1 MCYFHV
7 PKRQSIT
14 TPAVAKSAPA
24 HPNAVGLLPLNG
36 QSRMRPYSGPT
47 LPNAL
52 TVRVSDYPALATVG
66 GISQVSSTGIP
77 VAVVRSGASSFRAF
91 SLRCPHA
98 GSTVQVTGGSFR
110 CPNHGATFNSSGAWT
125 GGERTSSLTELKV
138 TANAAGD
145 VLTITS

>member
-1 MCYFHV
+1 MSLDSAPCGGCSRRDFLA
-7 PKRQSIT
+7 QGSLA
-14 TPAVAKSAPA
+14 AVAT
-24 HPNAVGLLPLNG
+24 LLAACGGVDTTTGPLPG
-36 QSRMRPYSGPT
+36 
-47 LPNAL
+47 AL
-52 TVRVSDYPALATVG
+52 TVRVADYPALATVG
-66 GISQVSSTGIP
+66 GISQVSSTGLP
-77 VAVVRSGASSFRAF
+77 VAVVRSGASAFRAF

-138 TANAAGD
+138 AVNATGD

>member
-1 MCYFHV
+1 MTRL
-7 PKRQSIT
+7 PPT
-14 TPAVAKSAPA
+14 T
-24 HPNAVGLLPLNG
+24 LLAACG
-36 QSRMRPYSGPT
+36 GDASTGPT